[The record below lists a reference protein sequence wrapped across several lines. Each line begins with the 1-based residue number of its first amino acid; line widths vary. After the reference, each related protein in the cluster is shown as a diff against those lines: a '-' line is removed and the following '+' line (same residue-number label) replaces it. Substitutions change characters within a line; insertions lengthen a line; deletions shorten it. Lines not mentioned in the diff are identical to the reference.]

1 MMPTVNSLRPFTR
14 KFGLHKRESSFP
26 FISGDTYKGL
36 CNLVYSGNNSRI
48 EQEVSSNESYPVNRI
63 FLPLSFSQKFIHWVT
78 AHELDLTNV
87 DLFMHNGDIIPSNE
101 DMARLAN
108 RFRNIYSVN
117 WTGNSEN
124 IVPIP
129 IGLENRRLHTNGVPR
144 DFAKIIAAG
153 IPTPEIRKNQILI
166 SFSMSTNLSERSTAL
181 ELTSRYSKIDLRFFQ
196 GSVTDYHRELLE
208 SRYVLSPPGN
218 GFDCHRTWEA
228 IYLGCIPIVKR
239 EFWPFCHLNLPV
251 LVLDDWSDISRIEDF
266 QLPSQLGIDE
276 LSALFLKI

>member
-1 MMPTVNSLRPFTR
+1 MTTANSLRSFTR
-14 KFGLHKRESSFP
+14 KFGFHKRGSSFP

-36 CNLVYSGNNSRI
+36 CNLVYCGDDSRI
-48 EQEVSSNESYPVNRI
+48 EEELGSSETYLVNRI
-63 FLPLSFSQKFIHWVT
+63 FLPLSLSEKFIDWMKS
-78 AHELDLTNV
+78 HELDLTNV

-108 RFRNIYSVN
+108 KFRNIYCVN
-117 WTGNSEN
+117 WTGNSKN
-124 IVPIP
+124 MRPIP
-129 IGLENRRLHTNGVPR
+129 IGLENRKLHTNGVPR
-144 DFAKIIAAG
+144 DFTKLIAAG
-153 IPTPEIRKNQILI
+153 IPTPETRKNQILV
-166 SFSMSTNLSERSTAL
+166 SFSMTSNVSERSTAL

-196 GSVTDYHRELLE
+196 GSIADYHQELLA

-239 EFWPFCHLNLPV
+239 EFWPFCHLKLPV
-251 LVLDDWSDISRIEDF
+251 LVLDDWSDVSRIEDF
-266 QLPSQLGIDE
+266 ELPNQLDVEE

>member
-1 MMPTVNSLRPFTR
+1 MMSTVNNLRPFTR
-14 KFGLHKRESSFP
+14 KFGLHKRGSSFP
-26 FISGDTYKGL
+26 FISGDTYKSL
-36 CNLVYSGNNSRI
+36 CNLVYTGNNSRI
-48 EQEVSSNESYPVNRI
+48 EQVLNTNEIYPVNRV
-63 FLPLSFSQKFIHWVT
+63 FLPLSLSHKFINWVK
-78 AHELDLTNV
+78 AHEIDLTKI
-87 DLFMHNGDIIPSNE
+87 DLIMHNGDIIPSNE
-101 DMARLAN
+101 DMARLAT
-108 RFRNIYSVN
+108 RFRSIYSVN
-117 WTGNSEN
+117 WIGNSKN

-153 IPTPEIRKNQILI
+153 IPTPETRKNQILV
-166 SFSMSTNLSERSTAL
+166 SFSMSTNLSERLTAL
-181 ELTSRYSKIDLRFFQ
+181 DLTSRYSRVDLRFFQ
-196 GSVTDYHRELLE
+196 GSIADYHQELLA

-239 EFWPFCHLNLPV
+239 EFWPFCHLKLPV

-266 QLPSQLGIDE
+266 ELPKQLGVHE